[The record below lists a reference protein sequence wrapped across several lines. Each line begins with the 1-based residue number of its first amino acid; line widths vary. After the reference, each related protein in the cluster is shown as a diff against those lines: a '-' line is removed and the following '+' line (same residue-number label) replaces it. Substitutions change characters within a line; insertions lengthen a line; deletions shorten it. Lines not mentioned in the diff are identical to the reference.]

1 MQPQESVGS
10 EDVNRVRDDVSERG
24 LLDQTVQPGRSLT
37 RFAGR
42 LYIIGTAGCTSSE
55 RPLLFGA
62 DVG

>member
-24 LLDQTVQPGRSLT
+24 LLDQTVQRGRSLT

-42 LYIIGTAGCTSSE
+42 LYIIGTARSFRCRRRLGIVAS
-55 RPLLFGA
+55 
-62 DVG
+62 